1 MTRTQQ
7 FWALLLGLLIVAVAW
22 QPIVDH
28 PGTDNLY
35 VAQADAFLQGRLEI
49 AEYGWD
55 ASVVDDKFYVAFPP
69 VPALLIAPVVA
80 ILGPVATDTTAI
92 ALLLFVLTLAV
103 VWHLLAQLGVSA
115 DQRFWPLLAFGMG
128 TPLWHAVQASNGVWF
143 FAHIVAVFFLVLSIH
158 EALGRGRGWLVGLL
172 LAGAMLS
179 RQFTLFAG
187 VFLVVALWQNEAQR
201 KGGRARW
208 LNLAGFLLPLALAG
222 GGYLWLNYARFGDP
236 LDTGYSAMRLGGILR
251 DRVAA
256 HGEFSPAYF
265 FFNLSYL
272 LLQGFHINFT
282 APDLLGGLEMDPY
295 GTSILAGSPF
305 VVVAFFALRDRRVW
319 AAWISVFL
327 MAFATLFYYNNG
339 WMQVN
344 GQRFTL
350 DFWPL
355 LLIPLAL
362 GLQRQ
367 FAGGQ
372 SRLWQGMIVY
382 AVLLNILALVL
393 LGPLNSLLP

>member
-1 MTRTQQ
+1 MTRNQTI
-7 FWALLLGLLIVAVAW
+7 WAVLLGLLIVATVW
-22 QPIVDH
+22 QPIADH

-35 VAQADAFLQGRLEI
+35 VAQADAFLQGRLDI

-69 VPALLIAPVVA
+69 APALLIAPVVA
-80 ILGPVATDTTAI
+80 LLGPVATDTTGI
-92 ALLLFVLTLAV
+92 ALLLFILTLAV
-103 VWHLLAQLGVSA
+103 VWQILSQLGVPA
-115 DQRFWPLLAFGMG
+115 DQRFWSLLAFGMG
-128 TPLWHAVQASNGVWF
+128 TPLWHAVQASSGVWF
-143 FAHIVAVFFLVLSIH
+143 FAHIVAAFFLVLSIH
-158 EALGRGRGWLVGLL
+158 EALGRGRGWLTGLF

-179 RQFTLFAG
+179 RQFSLFAG
-187 VFLVVALWQNEAQR
+187 IFLIVALWQNEAQAKR
-201 KGGRARW
+201 ERVRW

-222 GGYLWLNYARFGDP
+222 SGYLWLNYIRFGDP
-236 LDTGYSAMRLGGILR
+236 LETGYSAMRLAGILA

-256 HGEFSPAYF
+256 HGQFSPAYF
-265 FFNLSYL
+265 IFNLAYL
-272 LLQGFHINFT
+272 LLQGFHINFS

-295 GTSILAGSPF
+295 GTSLLAASPF
-305 VVVAFFALRDRRVW
+305 VVAAFFAVRDRRVW
-319 AAWISVFL
+319 AAWVSVFL

-362 GLQRQ
+362 GLHRQ
-367 FAGGQ
+367 FAAGQ
-372 SRLWQGMIVY
+372 SRLWQGVILY
-382 AVLLNILALVL
+382 AVFLNVIALLL
-393 LGPLNSLLP
+393 LQPLNALLH